1 MADPHK
7 DAPTHPST
15 TRPVLASAPPAG
27 PGWNAV
33 LRHTLREMISDRIA
47 LVAAGCAF
55 WATLALFPAISML
68 VSLYGL
74 VFDPLTVIP
83 QLEIIQPLLPAAA
96 FDLIAAR
103 VTVLVSHPSDTL
115 GVSLLISTLI
125 TLWSASTGTKS
136 MLSALNLAYEATEQR
151 SLLGFQAVGLAFTL
165 GFILCAVIGIA
176 LLVFLPVAMSLVD
189 FGAHQKTL
197 IRLASLF
204 LLLVFVLTGL
214 SLLYRFGPAHRHMR
228 WRWISPGSALATAL
242 WLVASV
248 AFSYYVTNVAG
259 YDATYGPLA
268 AVAGI
273 MMWFWVSAYAV
284 LLGAELNAELGPPS
298 AGP

>member
-1 MADPHK
+1 MAEPIK
-7 DAPTHPST
+7 DAATPPSEAPTAHVT
-15 TRPVLASAPPAG
+15 IRPAS
-27 PGWNAV
+27 PGWTTA

-74 VFDPLTVIP
+74 VFDPQTVIP

-103 VTVLVSHPSDTL
+103 VTVLVSHPSGTL
-115 GVSLLISTLI
+115 GLSLLISTLI

-136 MLSALNLAYEATEQR
+136 MLSALNLAYDATEQR

-165 GFILCAVIGIA
+165 GFILSAVIGIA
-176 LLVFLPVAMSLVD
+176 LMVLLPVATSLVD

-197 IRLASLF
+197 ISLASLA

-214 SLLYRFGPAHRHMR
+214 SLLYRYGPAHRNMR
-228 WRWISPGSALATAL
+228 WRWISPGSAVATAL
-242 WLVASV
+242 WLIASV
-248 AFSYYVTNVAG
+248 AFSYYVTKFAG

-284 LLGAELNAELGPPS
+284 LLGAEINAELGPS
-298 AGP
+298 ATAP